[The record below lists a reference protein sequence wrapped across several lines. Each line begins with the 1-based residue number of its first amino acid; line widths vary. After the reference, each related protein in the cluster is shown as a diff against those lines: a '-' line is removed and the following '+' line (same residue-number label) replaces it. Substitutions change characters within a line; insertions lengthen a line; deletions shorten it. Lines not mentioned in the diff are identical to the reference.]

1 VLSRGKILVD
11 EFTDKIFR
19 RCWRNAHAVVF
30 RAEKLSRIEQGSM
43 GESDPFFQPGPIR
56 LRFDIG
62 MNSQSC
68 LGVAKRPL

>member
-19 RCWRNAHAVVF
+19 RWWRNAHAVVF

-43 GESDPFFQPGPIR
+43 GDSNPFFRPGPCR
-56 LRFDIG
+56 LRYDIS
-62 MNSQSC
+62 MNSHPF
-68 LGVAKRPL
+68 LGVAKRP